1 MKENKFCYL
10 GILFGLVMLV
20 ISFVLRENKPLQ
32 IVLIMVFSSMTSISI
47 ANLYHN
53 KLLKTDK
60 FYKIN
65 MEDERNVRI
74 KEKVGNEVLKI
85 YMYLLGIITVIFI
98 AYDYYIPAIFTGGLL
113 VLAPIFLILASNYFE
128 KRL

>member
-32 IVLIMVFSSMTSISI
+32 IVLIMVFSSITSISV

-85 YMYLLGIITVIFI
+85 YMLS
-98 AYDYYIPAIFTGGLL
+98 
-113 VLAPIFLILASNYFE
+113 LIHI
-128 KRL
+128 

>member
-32 IVLIMVFSSMTSISI
+32 TVLIMGFSSITSISV

-113 VLAPIFLILASNYFE
+113 VFAPIFLILASNYFE

>member
-32 IVLIMVFSSMTSISI
+32 IVLIMVFSSMTSISV

-65 MEDERNVRI
+65 MEDERI

-113 VLAPIFLILASNYFE
+113 IFAPIFLILASNYFE

>member
-1 MKENKFCYL
+1 MKNKFCYL
-10 GILFGLVMLV
+10 GILFGLIILV

-32 IVLIMVFSSMTSISI
+32 IVLIMCFSSITSISV

-85 YMYLLGIITVIFI
+85 YMYLLGLITVIFI
-98 AYDYYIPAIFTGGLL
+98 AYDYYIPAIFTGGL
-113 VLAPIFLILASNYFE
+113 VLFAPVFLILLSMYFE
-128 KRL
+128 KRY

>member
-32 IVLIMVFSSMTSISI
+32 TVLIMCFSSITSISI

-113 VLAPIFLILASNYFE
+113 VFAPIFLIIASNYFE

>member
-32 IVLIMVFSSMTSISI
+32 TVLIMGFSSITSISV

-113 VLAPIFLILASNYFE
+113 VFAPIFLIIASNYFE